1 MFIGTV
7 LRRGPQ
13 YGFIDCPEAH
23 DGKHVFFSP
32 RLAGSLYAGLDAGVQ
47 VGFILQIEG
56 NKPQASDIR
65 MIHQQQQRRVSG
77 SASRPEPRP
86 QPKVRLPTSRS
97 YPSVPD
103 VSTSTSWSH
112 SFSTSVAPLSLSLSL
127 SLFRMLLT
135 TFRFI
140 QYLVFQ
146 LQIILVL
153 FFFVRPV
160 WCGRIAM
167 ALILQGSASL
177 VSACLNVMYGMILE
191 LSDGAAAEFQAQF
204 RSRLQESF
212 F

>member
-32 RLAGSLYAGLDAGVQ
+32 RLAGSLFAELDAGVQ

-77 SASRPEPRP
+77 SASRPETRP
-86 QPKVRLPTSRS
+86 QSRVRLPTSRS
-97 YPSVPD
+97 SPSVPD

-112 SFSTSVAPLSLSLSL
+112 SFSTSVASLP
-127 SLFRMLLT
+127 LFRMLLT

-177 VSACLNVMYGMILE
+177 VSTCLNVMYGMILE
-191 LSDGAAAEFQAQF
+191 LSDGAAAEFQTQF

>member
-7 LRRGPQ
+7 LRRGAQ
-13 YGFIDCPEAH
+13 YGFIDYPEAH

-32 RLAGSLYAGLDAGVQ
+32 SLAGSLYAELDAGVQ
-47 VGFILQIEG
+47 VVCFTLQIEG
-56 NKPQASDIR
+56 TKPQACDIR
-65 MIHQQQQRRVSG
+65 MIHQKHQRRVSG
-77 SASRPEPRP
+77 STSRLETRS
-86 QPKVRLPTSRS
+86 QSKVRLPTSRS
-97 YPSVPD
+97 SPSVPD

-112 SFSTSVAPLSLSLSL
+112 SFSTSVAPL

>member
-32 RLAGSLYAGLDAGVQ
+32 RLAGSLYAELDAGVQ

-77 SASRPEPRP
+77 SASRPETRP
-86 QPKVRLPTSRS
+86 QSKVRLPTSRS
-97 YPSVPD
+97 SPSVPD
-103 VSTSTSWSH
+103 VSTCSTSSWSH
-112 SFSTSVAPLSLSLSL
+112 SFSTSVAPL

-177 VSACLNVMYGMILE
+177 VSACLNVIYGML
-191 LSDGAAAEFQAQF
+191 L
-204 RSRLQESF
+204 RP
-212 F
+212 